1 MTKVKYIAGIPY
13 GEYMQRGAN
22 VGPASYIPYT
32 QLTVGEM
39 KLALLK
45 QQAKMYAQVYPEVP
59 EYKQAVSML
68 SNALNAG
75 VSNGIKF
82 IGAVPD
88 ELQQVARAIANAK
101 SQTAPASGKFMGP
114 RTSLGQGINADPI
127 VPVVYREYDCVQKAT
142 EWTNQFYKQ
151 NKDWDWYEKVAKI
164 TKKAEYARYLGFK
177 AECETKAYFENLLNQ
192 RLEQASCHML
202 YKGMPVTFPPAVGTQ
217 ALTKRLFQLVGLEAV
232 AGAAEVKT
240 DLLSL
245 WTEVGIQRSNA
256 VNGNAPYG
264 SFVSS
269 ALLTP
274 SPQKWAQVANDAK
287 SAKIGEPI
295 TITLAAVT
303 ALVAAIGTAL
313 AEAAKLR
320 NGVEQKKQFAFSS
333 AQGFG
338 SKTTSPEQ
346 DDFAGGGDDDEKAE
360 KEKEERAKKE
370 REQMIL
376 YGGLALGAYLL
387 LK

>member
-1 MTKVKYIAGIPY
+1 MTKVKYISGIPQ

-22 VGPASYIPYT
+22 IGPQPYVPYT
-32 QLTVGEM
+32 SMTVGEM

-45 QQAKMYAQVYPEVP
+45 QQATLYAQIYPEVG
-59 EYKQAVSML
+59 EYQQAVSML

-88 ELQQVARAIANAK
+88 ELQKIARAIDRAK
-101 SQTAPASGKFMGP
+101 NQTDPAVGKFMGP
-114 RTSLGQGINADPI
+114 RTSLSEGINADPI
-127 VPVVYREYDCVQKAT
+127 VPVVYREYDCVQKAA
-142 EWTNQFYKQ
+142 EWTNQFYNQ

-177 AECETKAYFENLLNQ
+177 AECETKKYFEILLNE
-192 RLEQASCHML
+192 RLEKSSCHML
-202 YKGMPVTFPPAVGTQ
+202 YKQMPGDFTPAIGTQ
-217 ALTKRLFQLVGLEAV
+217 ALNKKIFQVLGIEAL
-232 AGAAEVKT
+232 ANSSELKK
-240 DLLSL
+240 DLLSM

-264 SFVSS
+264 SFISS
-269 ALLTP
+269 AMLTP
-274 SPQKWAQVANDAK
+274 DPQKWANVAK
-287 SAKIGEPI
+287 EKQAKIGEPI
-295 TITLAAVT
+295 TITIGAVT
-303 ALVAAIGTAL
+303 ALVVAIGTAL

-320 NGVEQKKQFAFSS
+320 RGVEEKKQFAFSA

-338 SKTTSPEQ
+338 SAAISPEQ
-346 DDFAGGGDDDEKAE
+346 NDFLQQGSGGGMD
-360 KEKEERAKKE
+360 RNLL
-370 REQMIL
+370 L
-376 YGGLALGAYLL
+376 YGGLALGAYLI

>member
-1 MTKVKYIAGIPY
+1 MTRVKYIAGIPY

-45 QQAKMYAQVYPEVP
+45 QQAHLYAQVYPDVP
-59 EYKQAVSML
+59 EYKKAVSML

-88 ELQQVARAIANAK
+88 ELQEVARAIANAK
-101 SQTAPASGKFMGP
+101 NQTAPASGKFMGP
-114 RTSLGQGINADPI
+114 RTSLSQGINADPI
-127 VPVVYREYDCVQKAT
+127 VPVVYREYDCVQKAA
-142 EWTNQFYKQ
+142 EWTNQFYRQ

-164 TKKAEYARYLGFK
+164 TKKAEYVRYLGFK

-202 YKGMPVTFPPAVGTQ
+202 YKGMPNDFKPAIGTQ
-217 ALTKRLFQLVGLEAV
+217 ALNKKLFQVLGIEAV
-232 AGAAEVKT
+232 ANAAEVKQ

-245 WTEVGIQRSNA
+245 WTEVGIQRSN
-256 VNGNAPYG
+256 VTNGNAPYG

-274 SPQKWAQVANDAK
+274 EPQKWAQVANDAK
-287 SAKIGEPI
+287 SKIGEPI

-338 SKTTSPEQ
+338 SPAISPEQ
-346 DDFAGGGDDDEKAE
+346 NDFLQGGSGGTENK
-360 KEKEERAKKE
+360 
-370 REQMIL
+370 MLI